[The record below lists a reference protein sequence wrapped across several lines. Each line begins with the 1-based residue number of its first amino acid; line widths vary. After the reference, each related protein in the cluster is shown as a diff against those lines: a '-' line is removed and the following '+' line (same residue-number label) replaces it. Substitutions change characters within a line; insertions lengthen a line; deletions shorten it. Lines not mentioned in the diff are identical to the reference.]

1 MYQVVLCEAF
11 KNMNGKQ
18 LTEFSANETMICE
31 AFEDCFSLLGF
42 GSYTVLF
49 GLLHSADS
57 SQQPRYEI
65 FIVYPTQEPYFFIF
79 KYRKM
84 LFYFLFTL
92 K

>member
-31 AFEDCFSLLGF
+31 AFEDCFSLLSFGF
-42 GSYTVLF
+42 YTVLF
-49 GLLHSADS
+49 GLPHSSDS
-57 SQQPRYEI
+57 SQQPRHKNLYCI
-65 FIVYPTQEPYFFIF
+65 SYTRTLFFLF

-84 LFYFLFTL
+84 LFYVLFTL